1 MDDFLFT
8 CLPSYARDPSPLLG
22 RDMLA
27 YIRTTILMAPGQLLC
42 LPVTETHVDPEVW
55 STQGKIVQ
63 LILPC

>member
-1 MDDFLFT
+1 
-8 CLPSYARDPSPLLG
+8 
-22 RDMLA
+22 MLA